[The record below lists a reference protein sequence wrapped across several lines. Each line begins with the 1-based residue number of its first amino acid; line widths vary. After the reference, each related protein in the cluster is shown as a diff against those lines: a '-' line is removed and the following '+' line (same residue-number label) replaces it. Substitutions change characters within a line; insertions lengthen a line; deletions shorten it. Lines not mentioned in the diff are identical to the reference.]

1 MLLIAFAA
9 TAWLASLDKS
19 ATVDEPGH
27 LIGGWTQIQ
36 FRDFRFNCEQPA
48 LFQTLVGIGLPADL
62 FHIDRQSPQWR
73 SLLINA
79 DAAAPIAS
87 QALYHTPGL
96 DADTLL
102 RTEHARMVIFA
113 VAIGIVIGWWAWR
126 LAGPIAA
133 VFALAAFCFD
143 PNFLAHAPLVK
154 NDVISALAFLLFA
167 APVWLLGERVTATR
181 FVALGLFMGLAFM
194 VKFSGFLVI
203 PILAVL
209 LLARS
214 VIPTAWPVGPFAA
227 DNLKRR
233 LAFSAG
239 AILLCVLFVWLFT
252 WACYDFRFLPS
263 PGSSD
268 QFDFSDNLHYFANH
282 QAFAQS
288 PDPFHVD
295 KNALDNFWQ
304 HWQPPPSVRLILFAN
319 AHRLFPQSYLAGL
332 LRIGADSQARVA
344 FLCGK
349 SSVTGWWYY
358 FPLVMLFK
366 TPAAT
371 LIALLAAFALLSP
384 KLRRLSSADI
394 WPLAAVVAPPTIYLL
409 VAMSSNVNVGVR
421 HILPIYPF
429 LYIFLG
435 VAAASCWN
443 SAKRAGRLIVTL
455 LTIALAA
462 ETAFAFPNFIPFF
475 NVFAGGSRGGFRLL
489 GQSNIDWGQD
499 LPALAAWQKHHPD
512 RPIYLLYWGSADPR
526 YYGIHYINLPQ
537 STAPPDQTT
546 PGPGRPVYAF
556 SAVVLTDP
564 FVRDAIKGLFDSVVR
579 GEPIAILNGSI
590 YIYDTP

>member
-1 MLLIAFAA
+1 MLA
-9 TAWLASLDKS
+9 
-19 ATVDEPGH
+19 
-27 LIGGWTQIQ
+27 
-36 FRDFRFNCEQPA
+36 
-48 LFQTLVGIGLPADL
+48 
-62 FHIDRQSPQWR
+62 
-73 SLLINA
+73 
-79 DAAAPIAS
+79 
-87 QALYHTPGL
+87 
-96 DADTLL
+96 
-102 RTEHARMVIFA
+102 FA

-126 LAGPIAA
+126 LAGPVAA
-133 VFALAAFCFD
+133 IFAIAAFCLD
-143 PNFLAHAPLVK
+143 PNFLAHGPLVK
-154 NDVISALAFLLFA
+154 NDVISALTFLLFA
-167 APVWLLGERVTATR
+167 ASVWLLGERITATR
-181 FVALGLFMGLAFM
+181 FLAVALFMGLAFM

-209 LLARS
+209 LLVRS
-214 VIPTAWPVGPFAA
+214 VIIA
-227 DNLKRR
+227 DNIKRR
-233 LAFSAG
+233 LASSAG
-239 AILLCVLFVWLFT
+239 VILMCVLFVWLFT

-263 PGSSD
+263 PASPD

-288 PDPFHVD
+288 PDPVHLSSA
-295 KNALDNFWQ
+295 ALEDFWR
-304 HWQPPPSVRLILFAN
+304 HWQPPASVRLILFAN
-319 AHRLFPQSYLAGL
+319 AHRLLPQGYLAGL

-371 LIALLAAFALLSP
+371 LIGLLAAFAVLAP
-384 KLRRLSSADI
+384 KLRKLSFAGS
-394 WPLAAVVAPPTIYLL
+394 WPLIAGIAPPAIYLL
-409 VAMSSNVNVGVR
+409 VAMSSNVNVGIR

-443 SAKRAGRLIVTL
+443 SAKRGGRMIVTL

-475 NVFAGGSRGGFRLL
+475 NLFAGGSRGGFRLL
-489 GQSNIDWGQD
+489 SESNIDWGQD
-499 LPALAAWQKHHPD
+499 LPALAAWQSRHSD
-512 RPIYLLYWGSADPR
+512 RPLYLLYWGSADPR

-537 STAPPDQTT
+537 STAPADQTA

-556 SAVVLTDP
+556 SAVVLTNP
-564 FVRDAIKGLFDSVVR
+564 FVREAMKDLFNTIVPHR
-579 GEPIAILNGSI
+579 TNRNPERLHLHLRRPLNAHGAAVG
-590 YIYDTP
+590 YQLGY